1 MNDTLIIT
9 SYVII
14 DDTMRSLNHHSH
26 QLAKVTDAEVLTV
39 AVVAA
44 RYFHNNHE
52 SALWTLIRL
61 GYLSERLSTSRF
73 NRRLRAIADWLRL
86 TVETLGELFAQGAV
100 FIVDSM
106 PLPVCRL
113 ERGRAN
119 RKVRGRAYCGYCAA
133 KREKFFGFRL
143 HLVCT
148 PEGLPVSFAIVAGGY
163 HDLTPLH
170 ELTFGLPSGA
180 CVFGDK
186 GYNSAPDERT
196 IFDET
201 GVRVIP
207 IRRKNMARHEWAD
220 EFDLKRYR
228 KSIETVN
235 SQLEKMGTQHL
246 HARTNAGFE
255 VKVHASLLALACSN
269 II

>member
-1 MNDTLIIT
+1 MNDELIIT

-14 DDTMRSLNHHSH
+14 DDVMRSLHHRSH
-26 QLAKVTDAEVLTV
+26 SLAKVTDAEVLTV

-44 RYFHNNHE
+44 KYFRNNHE
-52 SALWTLIRL
+52 RALWVLTEL
-61 GYLSERLSTSRF
+61 GYLSDSLSTSRF
-73 NRRLRAIADWLRL
+73 NRRLHAVADWLRL
-86 TVETLGELFAQGAV
+86 MVETLGELFAQGAV
-100 FIVDSM
+100 FIIDSM
-106 PLPVCRL
+106 PLPVCR
-113 ERGRAN
+113 RARARRN

-133 KREKFFGFRL
+133 KKEKFFGWRL

-148 PEGLPVSFAIVAGGY
+148 PEGCPVSFAIVAGGY

-170 ELTFGLPSGA
+170 ELTFSLPEGA

-186 GYNSAPDERT
+186 GYNSAPDEQS
-196 IFDET
+196 ILADT

-207 IRRKNMARHEWAD
+207 VRRKNMMPHEWAD

-228 KSIETVN
+228 KGIETVN
-235 SQLEKMGTQHL
+235 SQLEKMGTQQL

-255 VKVHASLLALACSN
+255 VKVHASLFALACSN
-269 II
+269 IN

>member
-1 MNDTLIIT
+1 MNDELIIT

-14 DDTMRSLNHHSH
+14 DDVMRSLKHRRHP
-26 QLAKVTDAEVLTV
+26 LAKVSDAEVLTV

-44 RYFHNNHE
+44 KYFHNNHE
-52 SALWTLIRL
+52 RALWVLTEL
-61 GYLSERLSTSRF
+61 GYLSLRLSTSRF
-73 NRRLRAIADWLRL
+73 NRRLHAAADWLRL
-86 TVETLGELFAQGAV
+86 TLETLGELFASGAV
-100 FIVDSM
+100 FIIDSM
-106 PLPVCRL
+106 PLPVCR
-113 ERGRAN
+113 RARARRN
-119 RKVRGRAYCGYCAA
+119 RKVRGRDYCGYCAA
-133 KREKFFGFRL
+133 KKEKFFGWRL

-170 ELTFGLPSGA
+170 ELTYALPAGA

-186 GYNSAPDERT
+186 GYNSAPDEAT
-196 IFDET
+196 IFDDT

-207 IRRKNMARHEWAD
+207 IRRRNMERHEWAL

-228 KSIETVN
+228 KGIETVN

-255 VKVHASLLALACSN
+255 VKVHASLFALACSN
-269 II
+269 IN